1 MKITIIMVIFLS
13 IIPLL
18 GQEIDSTSQKSPVKA
33 VKRALLLPGG
43 GQFYNGQKVKGILLL
58 SSGIGAGLLYFDN
71 ANNYKN
77 YNGIDA
83 SKKASYLKLR
93 NKYGWWVGFVYI
105 YGLLDAIVEAHLHPF
120 KDVMSEDLEELK
132 LEVEDKNE

>member
-18 GQEIDSTSQKSPVKA
+18 GQETDSTSQKSPVKA

-83 SKKASYLKLR
+83 SKKASYLKSR

>member
-18 GQEIDSTSQKSPVKA
+18 GQETDSTSQKSPVKA
-33 VKRALLLPGG
+33 AKRALLLPGG

-77 YNGIDA
+77 FNGIDA
-83 SKKASYLKLR
+83 SKKSSYLKLR
-93 NKYGWWVGFVYI
+93 NKYGWWLGFVYI